1 MEIYKNTML
10 DWLMPSRLALATLS
24 VASRTRSSINS
35 KSYWNY
41 ARLVDGTDEPG
52 ASALREKEPM
62 SEQSKQFWAGA
73 RAEIPLLI
81 GVIPFGLIYGALA
94 VNAGLSNAEAQL
106 MSSIVFAGSA
116 QFITAQLVHQAAPGL
131 VIVLTIAIVNLR
143 HMLYS
148 ASMAP
153 YIASLPTRWKAVL
166 SYLLTDEAYAPTIL
180 HYEKHGIT
188 PYAHW
193 FWLGAGCTLWAFWQ
207 TSTAVGIFLG
217 AAIPESWSLDFALPL
232 TFIAML
238 VPVLRGRPAIA
249 AALSA
254 GVVALLAFSLPY
266 KLGLIVAALV
276 GILVGTLLERIS

>member
-1 MEIYKNTML
+1 
-10 DWLMPSRLALATLS
+10 
-24 VASRTRSSINS
+24 
-35 KSYWNY
+35 
-41 ARLVDGTDEPG
+41 
-52 ASALREKEPM
+52 M

-73 RAEIPLLI
+73 QAEIPLLI

-94 VNAGLSNAEAQL
+94 LNAGLSPAEAQM

-116 QFITAQLVHQAAPGL
+116 QFITAQLVHEAAPGP
-131 VIVLTIAIVNLR
+131 VIVLTIAVVNLR

-180 HYEKHGIT
+180 HYEKHGAT
-188 PYAHW
+188 PHAHW
-193 FWLGAGCTLWAFWQ
+193 FWFGAGCTLWVFWQ
-207 TSTAVGIFLG
+207 MSTAVGVFLG

-238 VPVLRGRPAIA
+238 VPVLRGRPAVA

-254 GVVALLAFSLPY
+254 GAVALLAFSLPY
-266 KLGLIVAALV
+266 RLGLIVAALV
-276 GILVGTLLERIS
+276 GILVGTLLEGREPQKEMP